1 MKHLQVLLFTLFLF
15 SFNGIKAQ
23 QNHYIYIQTEN
34 KQPFYLKLD
43 NKQYSSSISGY
54 LIVPKLKDGSYNL
67 KIGFPKNEWPEQ
79 NMACT
84 IADNDIGYLLKN
96 FGDKGWGLFNL
107 QSLAVLMAE
116 NKGETESIEI
126 VNKTDAFSNM
136 LSSVVNDST
145 IRQTEI
151 AKAEVKIDPVK
162 EVEKAPLVEVNVK
175 EMTVVVAEAPKE
187 EMKSTELKYES
198 ENPVVAKE
206 IEKAVTAKEE
216 VIAINE
222 PKSSIIR
229 SLFNKNADGTEMIYV
244 DDVNGIKDTVRVFI
258 PADKNAETVV
268 EEKAA
273 IAKKPTEKA
282 ITQEPVVKQEEKA
295 KNARF
300 LEIELPNPN
309 QKPTDSKP
317 IEKKVAEK
325 AALENKLAED
335 KPVENKPIEKNA
347 EEKIPVENKP
357 VENTFTDVKEIKKQ
371 ESKAP
376 VDKAVEQPIQKAP
389 MINSDCKNFAME
401 DDFLKLRKK
410 MVSKEEEDEM
420 VQIAKKV
427 FKVKCF
433 TVEQVKN
440 LSVLFLK
447 DSGKYAFFDMAYPFV
462 ADSHNFHIL
471 KNQLTETYYIDRFRA
486 MIRH

>member
-1 MKHLQVLLFTLFLF
+1 MKHLQVLLFTLLLF

-23 QNHYIYIQTEN
+23 QNHYVYVQTEN

-54 LIVPKLKDGSYNL
+54 LIVPRLKDGSYNL
-67 KIGFPKNEWPEQ
+67 TIGFPKSEWPEQ
-79 NMACT
+79 NMVCT
-84 IADNDIGYLLKN
+84 IANNDIGYLLKN

-107 QSLAVLMAE
+107 QSLDVIMAADKDKKE
-116 NKGETESIEI
+116 NMEV

-145 IRQTEI
+145 IRQTETV
-151 AKAEVKIDPVK
+151 KEEVKIVPVK
-162 EVEKAPLVEVNVK
+162 EVEKVPTVEAAVK
-175 EMTVVVAEAPKE
+175 EVAVAAAEPSKE
-187 EMKSTELKYES
+187 ELKLTEVKQANTGAVE
-198 ENPVVAKE
+198 AKDL
-206 IEKAVTAKEE
+206 EKIVIAKEE
-216 VIAINE
+216 AIAINE
-222 PKSSIIR
+222 SRSAITR
-229 SLFNKNADGTEMIYV
+229 SLFNKSIDGTEMIYI
-244 DDVNGIKDTVRVFI
+244 DDINGIKDTIRVFI
-258 PADKNAETVV
+258 PADKNIETVV
-268 EEKAA
+268 EEKSAN
-273 IAKKPTEKA
+273 IEKPKEKA
-282 ITQEPVVKQEEKA
+282 ITQELPEKQEEKP
-295 KNARF
+295 KDARF

-309 QKPTDSKP
+309 QKP
-317 IEKKVAEK
+317 A
-325 AALENKLAED
+325 ENKPAEI
-335 KPVENKPIEKNA
+335 KAVENKV
-347 EEKIPVENKP
+347 EEKKP
-357 VENTFTDVKEIKKQ
+357 EEKKPAENTVIEVKEIVKV

-376 VDKAVEQPIQKAP
+376 TDKAVEQTVQKAP

-410 MVSKEEEDEM
+410 MVTKDIDDEM
-420 VQIAKKV
+420 ILIAKKV
-427 FKVKCF
+427 FKAKCF

-471 KNQLTETYYIDRFRA
+471 QNQLTETYYINRFQV